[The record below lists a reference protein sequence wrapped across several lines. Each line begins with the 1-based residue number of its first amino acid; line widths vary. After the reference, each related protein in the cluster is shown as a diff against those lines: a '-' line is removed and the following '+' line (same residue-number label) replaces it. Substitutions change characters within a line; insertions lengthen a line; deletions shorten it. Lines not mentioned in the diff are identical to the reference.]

1 MAAAGYT
8 PIGGIEYHQPAAD
21 IYNLNHPVSVTV
33 ADILSIDSIPT
44 VDLLWLSPPCPSFSI
59 VNANRGE
66 TDNDRALAHHLARL
80 IKNSR
85 PNSIAIENVR
95 GYAHSQSLAIIIS
108 TLLELGYEI
117 RQSIECAANYG
128 TPTTRERLI
137 VRASM
142 TPMRD
147 LIPTHQK
154 PSNQLSLFALPD
166 WARQVGRS
174 GMPSRRIL
182 LKLSPD
188 PSKTSDQTP
197 VERCR

>member
-1 MAAAGYT
+1 LKKTCFSLFSGCGGADCGMVAAGYKSL
-8 PIGGIEYHQPAAD
+8 GGIEHHQPAAD
-21 IYNLNHPVSVTV
+21 IYNLNHPVPVTV
-33 ADILSIDSIPT
+33 ADILTTGSIPT
-44 VDLLWLSPPCPSFSI
+44 VDLLWISPPCPSFSI

-80 IKNSR
+80 ITDSR

-95 GYAHSQSLAIIIS
+95 GYAQSQSLAIIIS

-142 TPMRD
+142 T
-147 LIPTHQK
+147 
-154 PSNQLSLFALPD
+154 
-166 WARQVGRS
+166 GRR
-174 GMPSRRIL
+174 GA
-182 LKLSPD
+182 SP
-188 PSKTSDQTP
+188 
-197 VERCR
+197 